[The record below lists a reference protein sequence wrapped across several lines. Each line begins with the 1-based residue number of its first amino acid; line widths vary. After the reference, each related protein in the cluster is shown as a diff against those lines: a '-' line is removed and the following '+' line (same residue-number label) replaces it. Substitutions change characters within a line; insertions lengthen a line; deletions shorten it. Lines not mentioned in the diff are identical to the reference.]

1 MKKEHWLLIGSAT
14 LTLLLALLLLR
25 WLAPQLIGLPLDLT
39 LVRSSREIPPF
50 YANIFERSDEVR
62 PDGYL
67 LNDPVMLVRAPPL
80 YPDIHGLGPNDILG
94 FRNRFVPTVADL
106 VTIGDSQTYGN
117 NALLEQSWP
126 GWLGHVLKMKDL
138 VIYNMSTG
146 GWSAPQYLKAF
157 EYAARLQPN
166 VVIVAFYSGNDPTES
181 FTLAYGNE
189 SWSFLR
195 PDPHLRASDAP
206 TVIFPPP
213 ESDLWKV
220 RFKDGSE
227 SVFTAKLRYTSNDRD
242 HPAVRAGWSILS
254 AVAVRLSAEA
264 NKKGIKLVMTVVP
277 TKELAY
283 ARKVAS
289 DGLAPPEEYRALITA
304 EAANITELASQ
315 IKTLPNVHYIDLVE
329 PLQSAVLKPKAHYP
343 SDINGHP
350 LSDGYKVIAET
361 LYPTALRLNPA
372 RPLGPMAIKTKDNEH
387 VLLLATR
394 EGIWRVSSTQ
404 VLAAN
409 GWRPGSVP
417 VVTGWDLSGKPF
429 RGDLTEIN
437 PRRFGPD
444 AVR

>member
-1 MKKEHWLLIGSAT
+1 MKKEHWLLIGSGT

-50 YANIFERSDEVR
+50 YANIFERNDEVR

-80 YPDIHGLGPNDILG
+80 YPDVHGLGPNDILG

-106 VTIGDSQTYGN
+106 VTVGDSQTYGN

-181 FTLAYGNE
+181 FTLVYGNE
-189 SWSFLR
+189 SWGDLR
-195 PDPHLRASDAP
+195 PDPNLRASDAP
-206 TVIFPPP
+206 AVIFPPP
-213 ESDLWKV
+213 ESDSWKA
-220 RFKDGSE
+220 RFKDGFE
-227 SVFTAKLRYTSNDRD
+227 TVFTPKLRHTSNDRD
-242 HPAVRAGWSILS
+242 HPAVRAGWSIL
-254 AVAVRLSAEA
+254 ATVASRLSTEA
-264 NKKGIKLVMTVVP
+264 SKKDIKLVFTIVP
-277 TKELAY
+277 TKELVY
-283 ARKVAS
+283 ARKVSS
-289 DGLAPPEEYRALITA
+289 DDLAPPEDYRTLIAA
-304 EAANITELASQ
+304 EATNITELASL
-315 IKTLPNVHYIDLVE
+315 IKALPNVLYIDLIE
-329 PLQSAVLKPKAHYP
+329 PLQLAVLKPKTHYP
-343 SDINGHP
+343 SNLNGHP
-350 LSDGYKVIAET
+350 LAEGYKVIADT
-361 LYPTALRLNPA
+361 LYPAVLRLNPA
-372 RPLGPMAIKTKDNEH
+372 RPLGPVAIKTKENEH
-387 VLLLATR
+387 LLLLATR

-417 VVTGWDLSGKPF
+417 VVTGRDLSGKSF
-429 RGDLTEIN
+429 RGDLTETN